1 MCIGCCLLLQ
11 AKSYKT
17 DALRLVLRG
26 SLKPAGLLRAV
37 SVVPNLSQAH
47 PVQQTVQAGSVGR
60 MESPSQPSIFVS
72 AGLEI
77 ATSSG
82 RKTRKYTK
90 SNAFKHKSY
99 LSMSSLAVVTQIWNQ
114 SEDF

>member
-1 MCIGCCLLLQ
+1 MLLQ

-26 SLKPAGLLRAV
+26 SLEQAGLARAV

-60 MESPSQPSIFVS
+60 IRKPPSEPSVFVS
-72 AGLEI
+72 AGLKR
-77 ATSSG
+77 ATSSE
-82 RKTRKYTK
+82 RKIRKYTK
-90 SNAFKHKSY
+90 SSVFKHKSY
-99 LSMSSLAVVTQIWNQ
+99 LYMSSLSVVTQIWNQ